1 MKVLI
6 DTCIWSYALRNN
18 KNKTPK
24 NEHLVKELSEL
35 IKESRVEIMGAIRQE
50 ILSGI
55 KQTSQFDT
63 LSHSLSF
70 FSDIVATQEE
80 YVLAAELFNK
90 LRSKGIQGSNTD
102 YLICAVAINH
112 GLSIFTDDRD
122 FLSFRKHIDIHLHQ
136 VRIS

>member
-35 IKESRVEIMGAIRQE
+35 IKESRVEIMDAIRQE

-136 VRIS
+136 VRIT